1 MLFPRKSLSKSALLL
16 LFTFK
21 SSGVLQPLCARA
33 GRHRPVPLHGHH
45 GSHHEGGCCR
55 VMVPALSRA
64 NRNTAGAKGGSK
76 GWDRQEVHFAQLMI
90 LAWKLQTVRFIGVS
104 NRHSTCPDT
113 SSRTGS
119 SRSPPSLPLCRPFS
133 WHGCGPGWCVCP
145 PRTEQSV
152 GIPAGRAAGAAAAA
166 GSEHQLEPQ
175 LSEGCPKELL

>member
-16 LFTFK
+16 LFIFK

-33 GRHRPVPLHGHH
+33 GRHRHVPLHGHR

-113 SSRTGS
+113 SSRTWS
-119 SRSPPSLPLCRPFS
+119 SGSPPSLPLCRPFS
-133 WHGCGPGWCVCP
+133 WHGCGPGVVCVP
-145 PRTEQSV
+145 P
-152 GIPAGRAAGAAAAA
+152 PHRAECGDPSRSCCR
-166 GSEHQLEPQ
+166 GSCCCRQRA
-175 LSEGCPKELL
+175 STRASA